1 MWLKAFRTY
10 TYYIKRLECVKQH
23 HKIKQTFVRKI
34 HIKQYIHMLA
44 AINEIRH

>member
-1 MWLKAFRTY
+1 MWLAFRIY

-34 HIKQYIHMLA
+34 HIKQYIYMLA